1 MEDKAGKKRTNKYII
16 LGILFLSWVIGTF
29 DKMAINVAA
38 IPITKEFDLTPQLMG
53 MIMSAFFLSY
63 AVMTLLGGILA
74 DKYGHRKVL
83 TTIMGL
89 WSGFTALTGAAW
101 NFYSMVAIRFI
112 FGAAEGGFPPAS
124 SVTIAEVFPK
134 EQRGRA
140 KSFLVS
146 ASVIGGGFGALVTSI
161 ILVAYSWRMAFFI
174 FGILGLV
181 LTVLFYIFIRVHKGS
196 AEEADQAAAATAT
209 KFSLKNVAKVPM
221 VLQLGLIY
229 FGAGVVNWGLT
240 SWLPSYWVNVQGL
253 SMKQM
258 GAAMVLPAAAM
269 FLFMQV
275 SGFILDK
282 YAAGREKWVLLAGA
296 LGVALFIYLMMGA
309 KTTVEALIYSTLAF
323 TAMAF
328 ITSTVFVLPLKYL
341 PMGMI
346 GSATGFINFMQQVA
360 GIIAPTVMG
369 FLLTRFAG
377 SYVPVFYFVI
387 GSVLFSAVITLLIKT
402 KAGVQNA

>member
-1 MEDKAGKKRTNKYII
+1 MEDKAVKKRTNKYVI
-16 LGILFLSWVIGTF
+16 LGILFLSWVIGNF
-29 DKMAINVAA
+29 DKVAINVAA
-38 IPITKEFDLTPQLMG
+38 IPITKEFDLTPQYMG

-63 AVMTLLGGILA
+63 SVMTLLGGILA

-112 FGAAEGGFPPAS
+112 FGAAEGGFGPAS
-124 SVTIAEVFPK
+124 SVTVAEVFPK

-146 ASVIGGGFGALVTSI
+146 ASVIGSGLGALVTTA
-161 ILVAYSWRMAFFI
+161 LMVAYSWRMAFFV
-174 FGILGLV
+174 FGILGLI
-181 LTVLFYIFIRVHKGS
+181 LTVLFYVFIRVHKGS
-196 AEEADQAAAATAT
+196 AEEADQAAAAAAT

-240 SWLPSYWVNVQGL
+240 SWMPSYWVNVRGL
-253 SMKQM
+253 SMLKM
-258 GAAMVLPAAAM
+258 GAVMALPAIAM
-269 FLFMQV
+269 FVFMQV

-309 KTTVEALIYSTLAF
+309 STINEAIIYSVLAF
-323 TAMAF
+323 TCMAF
-328 ITSTVFVLPLKYL
+328 ISSTVFVLPLKYL

-387 GSVLFSAVITLLIKT
+387 GSVVFSAVIALLIKT

>member
-1 MEDKAGKKRTNKYII
+1 MEDKAVKQRTNKYVI
-16 LGILFLSWVIGTF
+16 LVILFLSWVIGTF

-63 AVMTLLGGILA
+63 AVMTLLGGIMA

-161 ILVAYSWRMAFFI
+161 ILVAYSWRMAFFV
-174 FGILGLV
+174 FGILGLI
-181 LTVLFYIFIRVHKGS
+181 LTVLFYIFVRVHKGS
-196 AEEADQAAAATAT
+196 AEEADLAAAATAT
-209 KFSLKNVAKVPM
+209 KFSLKSVAKVPM

-269 FLFMQV
+269 FVFMQV

-296 LGVALFIYLMMGA
+296 LGVAIFIYLMMGA

-360 GIIAPTVMG
+360 GIVAPTVMG

-387 GSVLFSAVITLLIKT
+387 GSVLFSAVIALLIKT

>member
-1 MEDKAGKKRTNKYII
+1 MEDKAVKKRTNKYVI
-16 LGILFLSWVIGTF
+16 LGILFLSWVIGNF
-29 DKMAINVAA
+29 DKVAINVAA
-38 IPITKEFDLTPQLMG
+38 IPITKEFDLTPQYMG

-63 AVMTLLGGILA
+63 SVMTLLGGILA

-112 FGAAEGGFPPAS
+112 FGAAEGGFGPAS
-124 SVTIAEVFPK
+124 SVTVAEVFPK

-146 ASVIGGGFGALVTSI
+146 ASVIGSGLGALVTTA
-161 ILVAYSWRMAFFI
+161 LMVAYSWRMAFFVV
-174 FGILGLV
+174 GILGLI
-181 LTVLFYIFIRVHKGS
+181 LTVLFYVFIRVHKGS
-196 AEEADQAAAATAT
+196 AEEADQAAAAAAT

-240 SWLPSYWVNVQGL
+240 SWIPSYWVNVRGL
-253 SMKQM
+253 SMLKM
-258 GAAMVLPAAAM
+258 GAVMALPAIAM
-269 FLFMQV
+269 FVFMQV

-309 KTTVEALIYSTLAF
+309 STINEAIIYSVLAF
-323 TAMAF
+323 TCMAF
-328 ITSTVFVLPLKYL
+328 ISSTVFVLPLKYL

-387 GSVLFSAVITLLIKT
+387 GSVLFSAVIALLIKT

>member
-1 MEDKAGKKRTNKYII
+1 
-16 LGILFLSWVIGTF
+16 
-29 DKMAINVAA
+29 
-38 IPITKEFDLTPQLMG
+38 
-53 MIMSAFFLSY
+53 
-63 AVMTLLGGILA
+63 
-74 DKYGHRKVL
+74 
-83 TTIMGL
+83 
-89 WSGFTALTGAAW
+89 
-101 NFYSMVAIRFI
+101 MVAIRFI

>member
-1 MEDKAGKKRTNKYII
+1 MEDKAVKKRTNKYII

-174 FGILGLV
+174 FGILGLI

-196 AEEADQAAAATAT
+196 AEEADIAAAAKAT
-209 KFSLKNVAKVPM
+209 KFSLKSVAKVPM

-240 SWLPSYWVNVQGL
+240 SWMPSYWVNVQGL

-346 GSATGFINFMQQVA
+346 GSATGFIDFMQQVA

-387 GSVLFSAVITLLIKT
+387 GSVLFSAVIALLIKT

>member
-1 MEDKAGKKRTNKYII
+1 MEDKAVKKRTNKYVI
-16 LGILFLSWVIGTF
+16 LGILFLSWVIGNF
-29 DKMAINVAA
+29 DKVAINVAA
-38 IPITKEFDLTPQLMG
+38 IPITKEFDLTPQYMG

-63 AVMTLLGGILA
+63 SVMTLLGGILA

-112 FGAAEGGFPPAS
+112 FGAAEGGFGPAS
-124 SVTIAEVFPK
+124 SVTVAEVFPK

-146 ASVIGGGFGALVTSI
+146 ASVIGSGLGALVTTA
-161 ILVAYSWRMAFFI
+161 LMVAYSWRMAFFV
-174 FGILGLV
+174 FGILGLI
-181 LTVLFYIFIRVHKGS
+181 LTVLFYVFIRVHKGS
-196 AEEADQAAAATAT
+196 AEEADQAAAAAAT

-240 SWLPSYWVNVQGL
+240 SWMPSYWVNVRAL
-253 SMKQM
+253 SMLKM
-258 GAAMVLPAAAM
+258 GAVMALPAIAM
-269 FLFMQV
+269 FVFMQV

-309 KTTVEALIYSTLAF
+309 STINEAIIYSVLAF
-323 TAMAF
+323 TCMAF
-328 ITSTVFVLPLKYL
+328 ISSTVFVLPLKYL

-387 GSVLFSAVITLLIKT
+387 GSVVFSAAIALLIKT

>member
-1 MEDKAGKKRTNKYII
+1 MEDKAVKKRTNKYVI
-16 LGILFLSWVIGTF
+16 LGILFLSWVIGNF
-29 DKMAINVAA
+29 DKVAINVAA
-38 IPITKEFDLTPQLMG
+38 IPITKEFDLTPQYMG

-63 AVMTLLGGILA
+63 SVMTLLGGILA

-112 FGAAEGGFPPAS
+112 FGAAEGGFGPAS
-124 SVTIAEVFPK
+124 SVTVAEVFPK

-146 ASVIGGGFGALVTSI
+146 ASVIGSGLGALVTTA
-161 ILVAYSWRMAFFI
+161 LMVAYSWRMAFFV
-174 FGILGLV
+174 FGILGLI
-181 LTVLFYIFIRVHKGS
+181 LTVLFYVFIRVHKGS
-196 AEEADQAAAATAT
+196 AEEADQAAAAAAT

-240 SWLPSYWVNVQGL
+240 SWMPSYWVNVRGL
-253 SMKQM
+253 SMLKM
-258 GAAMVLPAAAM
+258 GAVMALPAIAM
-269 FLFMQV
+269 FVFMQV

-309 KTTVEALIYSTLAF
+309 STINEAIIYSVLAF
-323 TAMAF
+323 TCMAF
-328 ITSTVFVLPLKYL
+328 ISSTVFVLPLKYL

-387 GSVLFSAVITLLIKT
+387 GSVLFSAVIALLIKT

>member
-1 MEDKAGKKRTNKYII
+1 MEDKAVKKRTNKYVI
-16 LGILFLSWVIGTF
+16 LGILFLSWVIGNF
-29 DKMAINVAA
+29 DKVAINVAA
-38 IPITKEFDLTPQLMG
+38 IPITKEFDLTPQYMG

-63 AVMTLLGGILA
+63 SVMTLLGGILA

-112 FGAAEGGFPPAS
+112 FGAAEGGFGPAS
-124 SVTIAEVFPK
+124 SVTVAEVFPK

-146 ASVIGGGFGALVTSI
+146 ASVIGSGLGALVTTA
-161 ILVAYSWRMAFFI
+161 LMVAYSWRMAFFV
-174 FGILGLV
+174 FGILGLI
-181 LTVLFYIFIRVHKGS
+181 LTVLFYVFIRVHKGS
-196 AEEADQAAAATAT
+196 AEEADQAAAAAAT

-240 SWLPSYWVNVQGL
+240 SWIPSYWVNVRGL
-253 SMKQM
+253 SMLKM
-258 GAAMVLPAAAM
+258 GAVMALPAIAM
-269 FLFMQV
+269 FVFMQV

-309 KTTVEALIYSTLAF
+309 STINEAIIYSVLAF
-323 TAMAF
+323 TCMAF
-328 ITSTVFVLPLKYL
+328 ISSTVFVLPLKYL

-387 GSVLFSAVITLLIKT
+387 GSVVFSAVIALLIKT

>member
-1 MEDKAGKKRTNKYII
+1 MEDKAVKKRTNKYVI
-16 LGILFLSWVIGTF
+16 LGILFLSWVIGNF
-29 DKMAINVAA
+29 DKVAINVAA
-38 IPITKEFDLTPQLMG
+38 IPITKEFDLTPQYMG

-63 AVMTLLGGILA
+63 SVMTLLGGILA

-112 FGAAEGGFPPAS
+112 FGAAEGGFGPAS
-124 SVTIAEVFPK
+124 SVTVAEVFPK

-146 ASVIGGGFGALVTSI
+146 ASVIGSGLGALVTTA
-161 ILVAYSWRMAFFI
+161 LMVAYSWRMAFFV
-174 FGILGLV
+174 FGILGLI
-181 LTVLFYIFIRVHKGS
+181 LTVLFYVFIRVHKGS
-196 AEEADQAAAATAT
+196 AEEADQAAAAAAT

-240 SWLPSYWVNVQGL
+240 SWMPSYWVNVRGL
-253 SMKQM
+253 SMLKM
-258 GAAMVLPAAAM
+258 GAVMALPAIAM
-269 FLFMQV
+269 FVFMQV

-309 KTTVEALIYSTLAF
+309 STINEAIIYSVLAF
-323 TAMAF
+323 TCMAF
-328 ITSTVFVLPLKYL
+328 ISSTVFVLPLKYL

-387 GSVLFSAVITLLIKT
+387 GSVVFSAAIALLIKT